1 MPRFTVKNCKAFCSK
16 NELFHLPSEM
26 CFSLHP
32 LLHPLPQF
40 ILDENAAF
48 YTLCGCNPIQRE
60 GLQLQP
66 RLIVIQWGT
75 LAGKSHQTA
84 FTITSGR
91 ISHVCCLILRSSRRR
106 STTTS
111 FVADERSWCG
121 REAWQRR
128 GSRMFTRKHDVCHR
142 GLLMVRLRKGSEVSW
157 CQNAS
162 VSVALWAGFFSMQN
176 VPQGHKENVWSGS
189 IWTHHTIEHF
199 SSF

>member
-1 MPRFTVKNCKAFCSK
+1 MVYNNIRKKYSIFMPQFTVKKRKAFCSK
-16 NELFHLPSEM
+16 MNCSICPQRCVFP
-26 CFSLHP
+26 LHP

-66 RLIVIQWGT
+66 RVIVIQWGT

-91 ISHVCCLILRSSRRR
+91 ISHVWCLILRSSRRQ
-106 STTTS
+106 STAS
-111 FVADERSWCG
+111 FVADEHSSCG

-128 GSRMFTRKHDVCHR
+128 GHRMFTRKHNVCQR
-142 GLLMVRLRKGSEVSW
+142 GLLMVRFRE
-157 CQNAS
+157 
-162 VSVALWAGFFSMQN
+162 
-176 VPQGHKENVWSGS
+176 
-189 IWTHHTIEHF
+189 
-199 SSF
+199 